1 MKKLLFTAYSLDVG
15 GIETALIHLLSHL
28 DYSCYDVT
36 LILEKKEGIFL
47 HSLPKEVHVL
57 EYKIS
62 THSFVVFRKIYNRIK
77 LIKWKN
83 KLKNK
88 FIFSCSFATYSIPGA
103 HLALA
108 GSQNNTLWMHGNYY
122 ILYNQDE
129 KKMGKFL
136 DTIFV
141 NKFKRLVF
149 VSEENLR
156 DVTRHYEGIKSK
168 SVICNNFIDAEEV
181 LKKSKEKVSFKRK
194 KCPLFVNVGRHEEH
208 QKRLSRIIE
217 ASRRLKEEG
226 YEFQILFIGDGADHV
241 WYKEMVK
248 SYQLEDVILFLGRQK
263 NPFPYYKLSDAV
275 LLSSAYEGYPVVFLE
290 ALILGK
296 PILSTKVSDWNSL
309 DNVYG
314 RFCLPTTEG
323 VYQNMKKFLDK
334 GFSIKS
340 EFDYEEYNLEI
351 EKKLMQMIEG
361 NE

>member
-15 GIETALIHLLSHL
+15 GIETALVNLLQRL
-28 DYSCYDVT
+28 DYKKYEVT

-47 HSLPKEVHVL
+47 DQIPKEVQVM

-62 THSFVVFRKIYNRIK
+62 NHSFILFRKIYNRLK
-77 LIKWKN
+77 LLKWKM
-83 KLKNK
+83 KLRNK
-88 FIFSCSFATYSIPGA
+88 FAFSCSFATYSIPGA
-103 HLALA
+103 HLALV

-129 KKMGKFL
+129 KKKREFL
-136 DTIFV
+136 YIV
-141 NKFKRLVF
+141 KVSKFKRLVF

-156 DVTRHYEGIKSK
+156 DVCRHYEGIKSK
-168 SVICNNFIDAEEV
+168 STLCNNFIDGEDI

-194 KCPLFVNVGRHEEH
+194 KCPLFINVGRHEEH

-217 ASRRLKEEG
+217 ASKCLVEEG
-226 YEFQILFIGDGADHV
+226 YDFQILFIGDGADHV

-323 VYQNMKKFLDK
+323 VYQNMKKFLEK

-351 EKKLMQMIEG
+351 EKKLEKMIE
-361 NE
+361 NK

>member
-15 GIETALIHLLSHL
+15 GIETALVNLLQRL
-28 DYSCYDVT
+28 DYKKYEVT

-47 HSLPKEVHVL
+47 DQIPKEVQVM

-62 THSFVVFRKIYNRIK
+62 NHSFILFRKIYNRLK
-77 LIKWKN
+77 LLKWKM
-83 KLKNK
+83 KLRNK
-88 FIFSCSFATYSIPGA
+88 FAFSCSFATYSIPGA
-103 HLALA
+103 HLALV

-129 KKMGKFL
+129 KKMREFL
-136 DTIFV
+136 DIVFV
-141 NKFKRLVF
+141 SKFKRLVF

-156 DVTRHYEGIKSK
+156 DVCRHYEGIKSK
-168 SVICNNFIDAEEV
+168 STLCNNFIDGEDI

-194 KCPLFVNVGRHEEH
+194 KCPLFINVGRHEEH

-217 ASRRLKEEG
+217 ASKCLVEEG
-226 YEFQILFIGDGADHV
+226 YDFQILFIGDGADHV

-351 EKKLMQMIEG
+351 EKKLEKMIE
-361 NE
+361 NK